1 MTANR
6 RMRAEGSPPLLVA
19 HRTAMGVRPEN
30 TLAGI
35 KAARAAGAD
44 GVEADVRATAD
55 GAPVLMHDASLAR
68 ATGDARPV
76 ASVTLAELRALRVA
90 GPRGGGAPQP
100 VPTLAEA
107 LAASA
112 PLQFAIEV
120 KQAGAEDAIAR
131 DVRAADAAG
140 RCWLW
145 SFDLEVCLACREALP
160 AAGASLLVD
169 AGGDAAA
176 AIARAADLGLAG
188 VGLERRLIGEAVV
201 REAHAAGLAVAAWT
215 VNDEA
220 EARRIRAAGA
230 DAVCTD
236 DPARLARAV
245 RGH

>member
-1 MTANR
+1 MTAR
-6 RMRAEGSPPLLVA
+6 RRVRAEGAPPLLIA

-30 TLAGI
+30 TLAGVE
-35 KAARAAGAD
+35 AAIGAGAD
-44 GVEADVRATAD
+44 GVEVDVRATSD

-68 ATGDARPV
+68 TTGDPRPV
-76 ASVTLAELRALRVA
+76 AAVTLAGLRALRVA
-90 GPRGGGAPQP
+90 DPHGGAGPQP

-120 KQAGAEDAIAR
+120 KQAGVEDAVAR
-131 DVRAADAAG
+131 AVREAGAAA

-145 SFDLEVCLACREALP
+145 SFDAEVCLACREALP
-160 AAGASLLVD
+160 EAAASLLVGEGAD
-169 AGGDAAA
+169 ARA

-188 VGLERRLIGEAVV
+188 VGLERRLAGAAVV
-201 REAHAAGLAVAAWT
+201 REAHGAGLAVAAWT

-245 RGH
+245 RGP